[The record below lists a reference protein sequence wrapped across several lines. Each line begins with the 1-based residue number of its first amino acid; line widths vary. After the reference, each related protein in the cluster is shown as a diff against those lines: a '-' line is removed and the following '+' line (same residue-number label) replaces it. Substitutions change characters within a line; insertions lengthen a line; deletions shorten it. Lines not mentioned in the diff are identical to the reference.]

1 MDIRDY
7 RNEIKSRV
15 IYYRKRKNMTQNDL
29 ADALNIPRS
38 TYAYYEKR
46 SANIPQSLL
55 IKIAKVL
62 EVSPNV
68 FSDNIEPS
76 VNITPLSNNTS
87 NPIEPF
93 VVTGN
98 EQKLLTMFRNLPD
111 ELKNKYTESIKD
123 DFIKYFINE

>member
-55 IKIAKVL
+55 IKIARVL

>member
-55 IKIAKVL
+55 IDIAKVL

-111 ELKNKYTESIKD
+111 ELKNKYTESIKE

>member
-111 ELKNKYTESIKD
+111 ELKNKYSESIKE

>member
-55 IKIAKVL
+55 IDIAKVL

>member
-111 ELKNKYTESIKD
+111 ELKNKYTESIKE

>member
-7 RNEIKSRV
+7 RNEVKSRV
-15 IYYRKRKNMTQNDL
+15 IYYRKRRNMTQNDL

-46 SANIPQSLL
+46 STNIPKDLL
-55 IKIAKVL
+55 LRIAKVL

-68 FSDNIEPS
+68 FSDNIDTTLNVPQ
-76 VNITPLSNNTS
+76 LSNNTS

-93 VVTGN
+93 TVTGN
-98 EQKLLTMFRNLPD
+98 EQKLLTMLRNLPD
-111 ELKNKYTESIKD
+111 EIRNKYTESIKD

>member
-29 ADALNIPRS
+29 ADALIIPRS